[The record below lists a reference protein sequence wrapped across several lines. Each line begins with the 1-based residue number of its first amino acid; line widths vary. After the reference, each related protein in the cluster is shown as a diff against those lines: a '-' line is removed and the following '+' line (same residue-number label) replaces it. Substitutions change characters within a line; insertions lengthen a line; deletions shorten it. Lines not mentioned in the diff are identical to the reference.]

1 MVELRDA
8 ASGTIS
14 AAAVKISE
22 LKLWATESTKSH
34 PIPSISS
41 SSSADESFV
50 DAEPF
55 FDSKPSSHGAGTT
68 QRGVSSLRDVANE
81 TVTGIKE
88 WVAKFPQM
96 NEAPDVV
103 SAGDVRVWFQ
113 MQEGKPSPERA
124 ARVLYGAQ
132 TNYETTSRYERK
144 PSLKNSISSRLS
156 LVQDLVSPF
165 MVCGGTQAV
174 SDDKIITVTTKTKS
188 KSDKQPA
195 ESWNPVIA
203 ILDKRADSYDESIL
217 TLDTQGEEEMDQIR
231 RLSSWG
237 TMGTMTTVLTQET
250 AIDSTIMV
258 HDDDGNEIPAVLL
271 GKAKK
276 RHEERKRSKGR
287 KRLVQFDY
295 PPISSMRECPRANP
309 EDLPNLFFTEEELDQ
324 IEDDR
329 HNTEIAD
336 DVEIVAVSSVNSQDD
351 SFSDGREDG
360 IYGTRAKSS
369 TRISLLQEE
378 SSELTPSGA
387 SFSNYASTPKLR
399 GKQRSRSPHPGR
411 RRFGSQSSSGSP
423 PKSRGFYWGGKPSS
437 SSSSSDV
444 PESVKEQ
451 RLIKGVQIFLRERST
466 G

>member
-50 DAEPF
+50 DTEPF
-55 FDSKPSSHGAGTT
+55 FDSKPSSNDAGTT
-68 QRGVSSLRDVANE
+68 PRGVLSLRDVANE

-88 WVAKFPQM
+88 WVAKLPQM

-103 SAGDVRVWFQ
+103 SAGDVRVLFQ
-113 MQEGKPSPERA
+113 TQEGKPSPERA

-132 TNYETTSRYERK
+132 TNYETTSK
-144 PSLKNSISSRLS
+144 PPLKNLISSRLS

-188 KSDKQPA
+188 KSNKQPA

-203 ILDKRADSYDESIL
+203 ILDKRVDSYDESIL

-276 RHEERKRSKGR
+276 RREERKHSKGR

-329 HNTEIAD
+329 HNTKIAD

-360 IYGTRAKSS
+360 IYGTATKSS

-378 SSELTPSGA
+378 LSEKSPSSGT

-411 RRFGSQSSSGSP
+411 RRFGSQCCSGSP
-423 PKSRGFYWGGKPSS
+423 PKSRGFDWGGKPSS

-444 PESVKEQ
+444 PEIVKEQ